1 MVVRAVQ
8 LLVELDHKALE
19 EGREFLLLLPRLK
32 TQKGTESV
40 SRQSHDFANVFV
52 RCLCVAAL
60 FSSDH
65 IWGGGWWW
73 WWGFVRQQEGKHLA
87 PTPPPLPP
95 HALSPDGFTT

>member
-1 MVVRAVQ
+1 MVVGSVQ

-32 TQKGTESV
+32 TQRGTESV

-52 RCLCVAAL
+52 RVCVWPHCSAL
-60 FSSDH
+60 TTFGVE
-65 IWGGGWWW
+65 GGGG
-73 WWGFVRQQEGKHLA
+73 GFVRQQEGKHLA
-87 PTPPPLPP
+87 PTPPPPPP